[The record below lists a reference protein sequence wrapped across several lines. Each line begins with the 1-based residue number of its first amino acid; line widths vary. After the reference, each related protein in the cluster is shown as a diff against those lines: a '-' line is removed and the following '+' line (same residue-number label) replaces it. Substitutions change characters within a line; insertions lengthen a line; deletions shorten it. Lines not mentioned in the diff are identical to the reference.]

1 MEDLIDV
8 GAKCKESE
16 AEVIH
21 VSSDF
26 GRDVG
31 IGGSVGVGGCVDAV
45 DKIWLVSG
53 SVLGATMSEVCCSLP
68 SGGRDCVSVEVMS

>member
-1 MEDLIDV
+1 MDV

-21 VSSDF
+21 LSSDF

-31 IGGSVGVGGCVDAV
+31 MGGSVGVGGCVDAV
-45 DKIWLVSG
+45 DK
-53 SVLGATMSEVCCSLP
+53 T
-68 SGGRDCVSVEVMS
+68 